1 MPFRKLQNRPGP
13 DEKIHLGPRALIDA
27 VNQYIRSQEGKTQL
41 QSTPCYLQLVVKS
54 IEQAIHAKENGNF
67 YAVHSTEFPIEL
79 LWPLGITPLLNEL
92 YSTIV
97 GLVGN
102 GNLQSLTIAD
112 DIGFPR
118 GNGAH
123 YRTFYDIA
131 EAGAWPAPDFIAW
144 SSSPVDPVS
153 RRQEMAARSMKV
165 PGFGLDRPYR
175 ILTPQGMDYFV
186 TEHQA
191 LVRFLE
197 QQTGRGMDYDYLKEV
212 TQLSFRATQAYR
224 EINEL
229 RGMVPCPLPAE
240 ASFAP
245 MVVYGAWAGT
255 QICVDFLEQLRDEL
269 QDRVDRGIGV
279 VPDERFRCTCATSL
293 PFLDCGIM
301 AQAEKRYGAVNVMDH
316 LQWWRDDPDWLI
328 DPDDPVASL
337 AYRVQFA
344 SSDALCGTAMDYVEQ
359 LRQAA
364 VNCRADGVICFDSP
378 GSRHA
383 AADCRSLKDAF
394 ERSLE
399 LPWAV
404 IDCET
409 LARSPTSFDEVL
421 AQLDAFFESVET
433 SSSYQERNRQTSL
446 RPAAGRATP

>member
-1 MPFRKLQNRPGP
+1 MPFRKLQNRPAP
-13 DEKIHLGPRALIDA
+13 DEKTHLGPRALIDA
-27 VNQYIRSQEGKTQL
+27 VNGYIKAQEGKTQL
-41 QSTPCYLQLVVKS
+41 ESTPRYLRLVVKS

-92 YSTIV
+92 YGTLI

-102 GNLQSLTIAD
+102 CEQQSVTVAD
-112 DIGFPR
+112 DTGLPR
-118 GNGAH
+118 GNCLH
-123 YRTFYDIA
+123 YRSFYDMA
-131 EAGAWPAPDFIAW
+131 EAGAWPAPDFAAW
-144 SSSPVDPVS
+144 SSSPRDPATK
-153 RRQEMAARSMKV
+153 RQAMAAKCMEV
-165 PGFGLDRPYR
+165 PSFGLDRPYK

-186 TEHQA
+186 REHRA

-197 QQTGRGMDYDYLKEV
+197 AQTGREMDCDYLKEV
-212 TQLSFRATQAYR
+212 TQLSFRATQVYR

-229 RGMVPCPLPAE
+229 RGKVPCPLPAE

-245 MVVYGAWAGT
+245 MAVYGAWAGT
-255 QICVDFLEQLRDEL
+255 QTCVDFLEQLRDEL
-269 QDRVDRGIGV
+269 QDRVDRGIGA

-344 SSDALCGTAMDYVEQ
+344 ASDALYGTATDYVEQ

-364 VNCRADGVICFDSP
+364 VQCRADGVIHFCSP
-378 GSRHA
+378 DSRHA
-383 AADCRSLKDAF
+383 AAGHRTVKDAI
-394 ERSLE
+394 EHSLG
-399 LPWAV
+399 LPWAA
-404 IDCET
+404 IDCDSS
-409 LARSPTSFDEVL
+409 ARSRTSFDGVM
-421 AQLDAFFESVET
+421 AQLDAFFESVEK
-433 SSSYQERNRQTSL
+433 SRSYQERKRLTGL
-446 RPAAGRATP
+446 RPAAGRAMA